1 MKDALRKIYY
11 AIIKILPDRM
21 VINFENI
28 RAYGRKLND
37 DKEKVLYCGEKI
49 QYLKLYG
56 NMERYNDLVDKY
68 MVRNYIQEKIG
79 EEYLIPL
86 LGVYDSPEDI
96 NYDILPNKF
105 VLKGNHGSA
114 YNIIVEDKKTIN
126 KNKINKKL
134 KKWINEDYSKI
145 KKEYQYKNVIRKII
159 CEKFMSDKNGEL
171 LDYKFFCF
179 DGNPLFVKVDFDRY
193 TEHKINF
200 YDMNWNRI
208 YMNEGNYKSY
218 EGLSEKPVNFDS
230 MINIAKKLSR
240 DFQFVRVDLYNI
252 DGKIY
257 FGELTFTPTSGKN
270 PFYPLEKDLEI
281 SERIKI

>member
-86 LGVYDSPEDI
+86 LGVYDSPD
-96 NYDILPNKF
+96 
-105 VLKGNHGSA
+105 
-114 YNIIVEDKKTIN
+114 
-126 KNKINKKL
+126 
-134 KKWINEDYSKI
+134 SKI

-218 EGLSEKPVNFDS
+218 EGISEKPVNFDS